1 MTTLFT
7 NVTALLMDEGFTT
20 LRGGYVAV
28 EGTNISYVGAERP
41 DGSFDQTIDCT
52 GKV

>member
-7 NVTALLMDEGFTT
+7 NVTALLMDQDFTT

-28 EGTNISYVGAERP
+28 DGTNISYVGP
-41 DGSFDQTIDCT
+41 TCPQSKFD
-52 GKV
+52 

>member
-20 LRGGYVAV
+20 LRNGFVAV
-28 EGTNISYVGAERP
+28 DGTNIS
-41 DGSFDQTIDCT
+41 
-52 GKV
+52 